1 MLRLSRD
8 QAAEHL
14 GVSLNTVDRHIKA
27 GLLEAEH
34 VMVGLQRRV
43 VVLVPENEEEG
54 ELPEGVTLASPNG
67 TGPLPPGEQPV
78 ELEAALEAERQRVE
92 NLEGELEVERQRV
105 AEQEKALAVTD
116 ERIKG
121 LEELIDTLKEQV
133 TMERA
138 RYSEIY
144 QDVRPMLMPPRES
157 QDSDEPP
164 WWRFWSR

>member
-27 GLLEAEH
+27 GVLESED
-34 VMVGLQRRV
+34 VMVRLQRRV
-43 VVLVPENEEEG
+43 MVLIPENDEEG
-54 ELPEGVTLASPNG
+54 ELPEGVTIASPNG
-67 TGPLPPGEQPV
+67 TGPLPPRERPV
-78 ELEAALEAERQRVE
+78 ELEGELAAERQWV
-92 NLEGELEVERQRV
+92 V
-105 AEQEKALAVTD
+105 EQEKALAITD

-121 LEELIDTLKEQV
+121 FEELIGILKEQV

-144 QDVRPMLMPPRES
+144 HDVRPMLMPPQDS

-164 WWRFWSR
+164 W